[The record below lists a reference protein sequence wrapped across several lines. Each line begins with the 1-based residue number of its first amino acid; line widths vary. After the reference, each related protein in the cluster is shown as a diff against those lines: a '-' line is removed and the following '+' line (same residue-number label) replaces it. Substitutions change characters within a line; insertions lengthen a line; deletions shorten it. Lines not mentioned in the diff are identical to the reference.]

1 MILNYKVGVS
11 TVRNG
16 LKWMTFLTSAGMFL
30 VLLGGALVT
39 NTHAGKG
46 CGDDWPLC
54 NGKFVP
60 AYTLE
65 SMIEYNHRVVTGMVG
80 ILVVITAIW
89 VWSGLKKQTD
99 AKLYAAGML
108 FFTLLQAALGAMAVM
123 WQQSS
128 AVLALHFGFS
138 LLAFSNTLLLA
149 VTVWRLNR
157 IPRPEADSDLTGGQ
171 AVKISKGFRNLI
183 WLITV
188 YTYIVVYLGAFVRHT
203 HSSGGCAGWPLCN
216 GQWIPEL
223 TGATGIVF
231 GHRVAAALLLLAII
245 WMAFLANSRYQGH
258 KETQSLAFI
267 ILALAL
273 LQVMSGAWVSYTIG
287 SEDVYIFSSLFHTV
301 IISWL
306 FGILCYASVRFWE
319 LHRQEK

>member
-1 MILNYKVGVS
+1 
-11 TVRNG
+11 
-16 LKWMTFLTSAGMFL
+16 MTFLTSAGMFL

-39 NTHAGKG
+39 KTKAGRG
-46 CGDDWPLC
+46 CGSDWPLC

-65 SMIEYNHRVVTGMVG
+65 SMIEYNHRVVTGIVG
-80 ILVVITAIW
+80 ILVVVTVVL
-89 VWSGLKKQTD
+89 VWSRLKKQTD
-99 AKLYAAGML
+99 AKLYAAGIL

-128 AVLALHFGFS
+128 AVLALHFGIS
-138 LLAFSNTLLLA
+138 LLAFSSTLLLA
-149 VTVWRLNR
+149 VTVWRLER
-157 IPRPEADSDLTGGQ
+157 KPKTEADPDPAVGQ
-171 AVKISKGFRNLI
+171 AIRISKGFRNLI

-203 HSSGGCAGWPLCN
+203 FSSGGCTGWPLCN

-231 GHRVAAALLLLAII
+231 MHRVAAAVLLLAII

-287 SEDVYIFSSLFHTV
+287 NEEVFIFSSLLHTV
-301 IISWL
+301 VISGL
-306 FGILCYASVRFWE
+306 FGILSYASVRFWE
-319 LHRQEK
+319 LHRLQK